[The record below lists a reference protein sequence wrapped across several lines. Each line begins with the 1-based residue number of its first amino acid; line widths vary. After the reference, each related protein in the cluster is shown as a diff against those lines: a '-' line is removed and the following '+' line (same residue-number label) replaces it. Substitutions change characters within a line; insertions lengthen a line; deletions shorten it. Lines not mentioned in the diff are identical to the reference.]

1 MNTNETAVKVVSY
14 LFGLPQKVC
23 GNCLFLVKDD
33 GKPYYC
39 AIKDLYH
46 LCEETDSACEEW
58 ISNAD

>member
-1 MNTNETAVKVVSY
+1 MNTNKTATKVVSY
-14 LFGLPQKVC
+14 LFGLPQKTC

-46 LCEETDSACEEW
+46 LCEETDSACKEW
-58 ISNAD
+58 KDGN